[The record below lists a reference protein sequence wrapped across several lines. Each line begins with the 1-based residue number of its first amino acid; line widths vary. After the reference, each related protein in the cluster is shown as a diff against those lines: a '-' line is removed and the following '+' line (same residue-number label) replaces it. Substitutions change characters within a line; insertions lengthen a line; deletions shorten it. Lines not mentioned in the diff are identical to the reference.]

1 MTQGIALYSQANNQL
16 IYFTTHRR
24 NGDYLEREAD
34 AGRFE
39 MLAGVDDC
47 DPSYFYTTENLS
59 QLIREL
65 DIIIGEAEKNLDTE
79 ISNHLKEILVLCR
92 LCLWNFGDFVLVIS
106 PFETVSEDNIPK
118 TIPNKFLLNIS
129 LVGT

>member
-1 MTQGIALYSQANNQL
+1 MTQGIALYSQANNEL
-16 IYFTTHRR
+16 MYFTTHQR

-65 DIIIGEAEKNLDTE
+65 DIVIGEAEKNIDTE

-92 LCLWNFGDFVLVIS
+92 LCL
-106 PFETVSEDNIPK
+106 
-118 TIPNKFLLNIS
+118 
-129 LVGT
+129 